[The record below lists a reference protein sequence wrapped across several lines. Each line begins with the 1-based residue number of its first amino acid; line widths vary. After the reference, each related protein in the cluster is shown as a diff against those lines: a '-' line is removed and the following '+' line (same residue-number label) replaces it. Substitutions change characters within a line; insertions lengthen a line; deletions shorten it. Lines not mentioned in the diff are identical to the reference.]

1 MPRAFQL
8 LPIPGLLPIDLPLS
22 AQIEKTA
29 AIQQLA
35 LARMRAAQGGAT
47 ERPPATPQTD
57 RDAAPPLMGCPK
69 VDQFSTK
76 GQAVKQS
83 DDGMAAAKAAR
94 KLRGPILVAS
104 VLAIAAAGVWIS
116 GGSPSLDVPG
126 ITRMAYSYI
135 HVRAPSVQQKHE
147 AAPSQA
153 VQPAVLAESGK
164 SPHGAVSQSDNSSE
178 GETAAMA
185 QLTSDERAAA
195 DKGEQLIANAE
206 QYSRVSA
213 KSEQPAQ
220 RAEAP
225 AKQMSPMREAVA
237 TLQPNTPPFLN
248 RSSRYLDPQ
257 EVKVLIT
264 RGEQLMATGDV
275 VAARGMFLRAA
286 ESEDP
291 HAALAL
297 GATYDPNVLVR
308 LGVIGIA
315 ANLEKARGWYERAE
329 TWGSLEARRRLELLN
344 R

>member
-1 MPRAFQL
+1 LPRAFQL
-8 LPIPGLLPIDLPLS
+8 APIPGLLPIDLPLS

-164 SPHGAVSQSDNSSE
+164 SPHGAVPQSDNSSE

-206 QYSRVSA
+206 QYSRVLA

-225 AKQMSPMREAVA
+225 AKQMSPMREA
-237 TLQPNTPPFLN
+237 TLQLNTPPPLKK
-248 RSSRYLDPQ
+248 SSRYLDPQ

-286 ESEDP
+286 DSEDP
-291 HAALAL
+291 GAAMALA
-297 GATYDPNVLVR
+297 ATYDPNVLRR
-308 LGVIGIA
+308 LGVIGIVFD
-315 ANLEKARGWYERAE
+315 LEKARAWYGKAERLGAI
-329 TWGSLEARRRLELLN
+329 EARRRLENLK

>member
-1 MPRAFQL
+1 
-8 LPIPGLLPIDLPLS
+8 
-22 AQIEKTA
+22 
-29 AIQQLA
+29 
-35 LARMRAAQGGAT
+35 
-47 ERPPATPQTD
+47 
-57 RDAAPPLMGCPK
+57 
-69 VDQFSTK
+69 
-76 GQAVKQS
+76 
-83 DDGMAAAKAAR
+83 
-94 KLRGPILVAS
+94 
-104 VLAIAAAGVWIS
+104 
-116 GGSPSLDVPG
+116 
-126 ITRMAYSYI
+126 
-135 HVRAPSVQQKHE
+135 
-147 AAPSQA
+147 
-153 VQPAVLAESGK
+153 
-164 SPHGAVSQSDNSSE
+164 
-178 GETAAMA
+178 MA
-185 QLTSDERAAA
+185 QLTSDVRAAA

-206 QYSRVSA
+206 QYSRVLA

-237 TLQPNTPPFLN
+237 TLQPNTPPPLKK
-248 RSSRYLDPQ
+248 SSRYLDPQ

-291 HAALAL
+291 HAALVL
-297 GATYDPNVLVR
+297 GATYDPNVLVQ